1 MIQVQERLLTVDDV
15 WELSQLPEYEHTF
28 LELIDGKLIT
38 MPRPKRIH
46 GLLSNEIGTY
56 LRLFNMSRYYGEV
69 TQDSGHHP
77 PNYRYTLLGPDVAF
91 TRAERLPALSPD
103 DYTPV
108 MPDLAVEVLS
118 PSESLIQARDKAL
131 VYLRNGTLIVWLVQ
145 PERRGVDVCRLVD
158 GSQLQIEFISG
169 YETLSGEDILPGFEL
184 AVDKIFA
191 VIAR

>member
-1 MIQVQERLLTVDDV
+1 MK
-15 WELSQLPEYEHTF
+15 SC
-28 LELIDGKLIT
+28 
-38 MPRPKRIH
+38 
-46 GLLSNEIGTY
+46 
-56 LRLFNMSRYYGEV
+56 
-69 TQDSGHHP
+69 
-77 PNYRYTLLGPDVAF
+77 
-91 TRAERLPALSPD
+91 
-103 DYTPV
+103 
-108 MPDLAVEVLS
+108 S

-131 VYLRNGTLIVWLVQ
+131 VYLRNGTSIVWLVQ